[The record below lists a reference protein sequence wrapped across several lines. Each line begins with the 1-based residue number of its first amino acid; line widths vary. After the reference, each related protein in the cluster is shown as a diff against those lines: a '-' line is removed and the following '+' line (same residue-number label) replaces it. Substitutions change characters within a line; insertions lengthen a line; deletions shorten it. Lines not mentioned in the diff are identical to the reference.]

1 MVNQQSVSI
10 RKGTDDDLEIL
21 SELGTRLF
29 SEQNPSESIE
39 SDRSRKKIF
48 NKMHSDGHA
57 FIFEINDRIIG
68 YSLVSQK
75 NDPLN
80 IEEFF
85 IIPEE
90 RGKYYGNE
98 AVVLLSEVTNWKSV
112 KVESP
117 VWRAM
122 AGGM

>member
-1 MVNQQSVSI
+1 
-10 RKGTDDDLEIL
+10 
-21 SELGTRLF
+21 
-29 SEQNPSESIE
+29 
-39 SDRSRKKIF
+39 
-48 NKMHSDGHA
+48 
-57 FIFEINDRIIG
+57 
-68 YSLVSQK
+68 LVSNK

-90 RGKYYGNE
+90 RGKYYGNV
-98 AVVLLSEVTNWKSV
+98 AVVLLSEATNWKSV
-112 KVESP
+112 NVDAP

>member
-1 MVNQQSVSI
+1 MFDPQSVSI
-10 RKGTDDDLEIL
+10 RKGTDDDLDIL
-21 SELGTRLF
+21 SDLSNKLY
-29 SEQNPSESIE
+29 SEQNPSKSLEL
-39 SDRSRKKIF
+39 DQLKKKIF
-48 NKMHSDGHA
+48 NKIHSDGHA
-57 FIFEINDRIIG
+57 FLFEINNKIIG
-68 YSLVSQK
+68 FSLVSLK

-98 AVVLLSEVTNWKSV
+98 AVVLLSEITNWKSV
-112 KVESP
+112 KVESL